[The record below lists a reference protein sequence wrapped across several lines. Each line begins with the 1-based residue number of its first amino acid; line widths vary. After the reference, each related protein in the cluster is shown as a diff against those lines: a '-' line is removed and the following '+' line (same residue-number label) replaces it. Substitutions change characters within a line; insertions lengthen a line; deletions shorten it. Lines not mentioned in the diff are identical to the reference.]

1 MEKHS
6 YFTRDDI
13 KQIKAWGLSRKDVE
27 KQLALYRRRLNFIK
41 LDRPCMRDDGIMRV
55 NSAQRKRIIARYND
69 EAKDNKVLKFVPAS
83 GAASRMFARWF
94 VLAQKET
101 SADLSGYRAFMK
113 NLQKMPFFPLIEQSA
128 EGRELL
134 KQRSTQALSRY
145 ILMSEGMNFGAL
157 PKALI
162 PFHLYPDNEMRTAL
176 EEHLFEA
183 AGYIS
188 DAKGVCRLHF
198 TVSPEHLE
206 IVAAAV
212 RPLKKKYENIFKMKY
227 KIDLSVQSPST
238 DVIAVDTRNRPCR
251 DSAGRLVF
259 RPGGHGALLE
269 NMNKLDADLIFVKNI
284 DNVVP
289 ASHLE
294 KILPYKKL
302 LGGLALH
309 IREEIFA
316 FLKKMEKREL
326 SQNEIDAIADYCR
339 NKINIVFESDFRG
352 LSARQKRER
361 IFSYLNRPLRVC
373 AMVRNAGEP
382 GGAPFWIQEKNKM
395 QSLQIVESAHVNKTL
410 PSQLSLWL
418 RASYFNPVDMVCCTK
433 NYRGEKFDLK
443 NYVNEDAYL
452 IAIKTEKGRQIKA
465 QEMPGLWNGS
475 MARWNTIFVEFPLKV
490 FNPVKTVDDLL
501 RSQHQASKKYCRL
514 K

>member
-1 MEKHS
+1 M
-6 YFTRDDI
+6 
-13 KQIKAWGLSRKDVE
+13 
-27 KQLALYRRRLNFIK
+27 
-41 LDRPCMRDDGIMRV
+41 
-55 NSAQRKRIIARYND
+55 
-69 EAKDNKVLKFVPAS
+69 
-83 GAASRMFARWF
+83 
-94 VLAQKET
+94 
-101 SADLSGYRAFMK
+101 
-113 NLQKMPFFPLIEQSA
+113 
-128 EGRELL
+128 
-134 KQRSTQALSRY
+134 
-145 ILMSEGMNFGAL
+145 
-157 PKALI
+157 
-162 PFHLYPDNEMRTAL
+162 
-176 EEHLFEA
+176 
-183 AGYIS
+183 
-188 DAKGVCRLHF
+188 
-198 TVSPEHLE
+198 
-206 IVAAAV
+206 
-212 RPLKKKYENIFKMKY
+212 
-227 KIDLSVQSPST
+227 SVQSPST

-284 DNVVP
+284 DNIVP

-316 FLKKMEKREL
+316 FLRKMEKGEL
-326 SQNEIDAIADYCR
+326 SRNEIDAIADYCR

-410 PSQLSLWL
+410 PSQLSLWSQ
-418 RASYFNPVDMVCCTK
+418 ASYFNPVDMVCCTK

-452 IAIKTEKGRQIKA
+452 ITIKTEKGRQIKA